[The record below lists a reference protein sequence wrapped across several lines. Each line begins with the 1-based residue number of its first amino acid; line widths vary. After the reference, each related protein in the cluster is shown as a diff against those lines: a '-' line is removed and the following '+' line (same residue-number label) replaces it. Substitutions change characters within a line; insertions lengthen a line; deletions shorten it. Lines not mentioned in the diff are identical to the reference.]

1 MFEKTSIAARDVAL
15 SLNEMGYR
23 FIQFDPEEDAL
34 TCLKW
39 VDIGEG
45 YVHTVF
51 EETSPHVYKIWIK
64 PNIGAEDDFPSLDL
78 EYDTEGV
85 CTAFEAASF
94 ISGAHHAYYR
104 LYKPL

>member
-1 MFEKTSIAARDVAL
+1 MLEETSITAGDVAH
-15 SLNEMGYR
+15 SLNGMGLH

-39 VDIGEG
+39 IDIGEG

-51 EETSPHVYKIWIK
+51 EETSPHVYKIGIK
-64 PNIGAEDDFPSLDL
+64 PNIGAEDDFPALDL

-85 CTAFEAASF
+85 CTASEVASF
-94 ISGAHHAYYR
+94 ISGAYHAYYR
-104 LYKPL
+104 LCKPL